1 MKKLF
6 LLMAMALPV
15 CLFTA
20 CSSDDDE
27 DGGDAPGGS
36 MSSSVTEIKGSDG
49 KTVRLSSDG
58 YYNYSYDEKSN
69 LTGIYEDYVTLQVSN
84 NPFKVSG
91 DFDSID
97 LSMTAEFNN
106 KGYFSKMKSI
116 YKYDVKEENYSIIET
131 INENVTFS
139 YDNEGHLTKITGTT
153 KATGTENGV
162 KYTVS
167 YTGVATYTWKNGV
180 LVEATSVST
189 GTEDGET
196 WTESE
201 TATFQFDDN
210 YPNPCLQY
218 TISQENLGEI
228 EGAFQ
233 RLGFC
238 GKGSAKLPSSVVY
251 VDIDTSNGEET
262 YNREYT
268 VPCSYTFNNNGTVK
282 TETCKNTYY
291 YTYTNEAAEDEP
303 LPHNLPMAKAAKQAS
318 SLRPLFFS
326 KRLHRNRQK

>member
-20 CSSDDDE
+20 CGSDDDG
-27 DGGDAPGGS
+27 DGDTGGGGNSGGGS
-36 MSSSVTEIKGSDG
+36 TCMSSSLTEIKGSDG

-91 DFDSID
+91 DFDGID

-106 KGYFSKMKSI
+106 KGYFAKMKSI
-116 YKYDVKEENYSIIET
+116 YKYDVKEENYSISET
-131 INENVTFS
+131 IDENVTFS

-167 YTGVATYTWKNGV
+167 YTGVATKKKKNGV
-180 LVEATSVST
+180 LVEAT
-189 GTEDGET
+189 
-196 WTESE
+196 
-201 TATFQFDDN
+201 
-210 YPNPCLQY
+210 
-218 TISQENLGEI
+218 
-228 EGAFQ
+228 
-233 RLGFC
+233 
-238 GKGSAKLPSSVVY
+238 
-251 VDIDTSNGEET
+251 
-262 YNREYT
+262 
-268 VPCSYTFNNNGTVK
+268 
-282 TETCKNTYY
+282 
-291 YTYTNEAAEDEP
+291 
-303 LPHNLPMAKAAKQAS
+303 
-318 SLRPLFFS
+318 
-326 KRLHRNRQK
+326 